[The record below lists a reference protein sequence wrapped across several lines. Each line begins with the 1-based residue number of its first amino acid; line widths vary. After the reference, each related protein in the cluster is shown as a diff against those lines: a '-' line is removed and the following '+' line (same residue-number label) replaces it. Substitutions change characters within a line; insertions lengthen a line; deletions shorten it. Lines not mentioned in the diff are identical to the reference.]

1 MGKTTDIL
9 LRIGGDASGL
19 KKALGDG
26 SKGLKQFEGSVGSS
40 VAAIGRLAGVLGLGL
55 GLGKLIGDALEF
67 ADTMTKVSEQT
78 GMSTDSVQRLNF
90 IATQTG
96 TTLDQITGAIGKM
109 QNNLIKAADGSEKA
123 AEALG
128 MTRDEANAFLQ
139 LDPEAQ
145 FNKVAASIASMRNP
159 ADQTAAAIAVFGKSG
174 AELLPTLKAIGED
187 AEKLAVQF
195 DAIGGP
201 VSADAI
207 KAVDALGDEAA
218 AAGLSAKSLATEL
231 LAMVAPA
238 IIAGLQQI
246 TGILGGIRV
255 LAGAGGNAIVNATND
270 IAAAEAKLANIVRA
284 RGEGDAGFQA
294 RKAALEAEL
303 VLLKA
308 KEQALIDAPYKEAQA
323 KLEAAKVL
331 PDPAQELEDI
341 IVRADAKGLAKLDRE
356 TYWRIEEMKMNQA
369 HDEAVEAYALEHAES
384 LIAINEY
391 AMSRITEFQAMS
403 YSQQAAT
410 VFGELASVT
419 QGVAQHNKTLFNIN
433 KAAGIAN
440 AIINT
445 AQGVSQSLASYP
457 MPLAG
462 VMAAVHAAAG
472 IAQVMAI
479 KNAQYNG
486 GGSGSAPSN
495 ATAVPTPTTPSG
507 GGGGG
512 GGAGNGQTLRVE
524 GLSANSIISG
534 SSARLIGEKVQEFVK
549 DGGRVEFA
557 S

>member
-512 GGAGNGQTLRVE
+512 AGNGQTLRVE

>member
-255 LAGAGGNAIVNATND
+255 LAGAGGHALVNATND